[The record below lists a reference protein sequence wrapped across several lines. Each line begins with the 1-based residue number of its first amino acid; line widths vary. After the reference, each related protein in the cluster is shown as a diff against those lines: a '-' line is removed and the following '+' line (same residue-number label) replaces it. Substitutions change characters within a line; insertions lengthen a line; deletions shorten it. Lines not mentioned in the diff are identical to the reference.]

1 MKQKITPTG
10 QEKKLGADDFIVS
23 KTDLKGKLTYC
34 NRIFIDLAGYSE
46 SELLGQAHNIVRH
59 PKMPRLIF
67 KLLWDRVKAKKEI
80 FAFVV
85 NLCKDGGHYW
95 VYANVTASTDA
106 NGKVLGYY
114 SVRRRPTQSA
124 IDEIEKLYATL
135 LQKEKSRGMQ
145 ESKRYLDQLL
155 SDKGVSYDEYVTQLQ
170 NGA

>member
-1 MKQKITPTG
+1 MKQTITPTG
-10 QEKKLGADDFIVS
+10 REKKLDANDFIVS

-46 SELLGQAHNIVRH
+46 AELLGKAHNIVRH
-59 PKMPRLIF
+59 PKMPRVIF

-80 FAFVV
+80 FAFVI

-114 SVRRRPTQSA
+114 SVRRKPAKKAVET
-124 IDEIEKLYATL
+124 IEKLYETL
-135 LQKEKSRGMQ
+135 LQKERNGGME
-145 ESKRYLDQLL
+145 ESMRYLDSLL
-155 SDKGVSYDEYVTQLQ
+155 EQKGVSYDEYVAQLQ
-170 NGA
+170 KGD